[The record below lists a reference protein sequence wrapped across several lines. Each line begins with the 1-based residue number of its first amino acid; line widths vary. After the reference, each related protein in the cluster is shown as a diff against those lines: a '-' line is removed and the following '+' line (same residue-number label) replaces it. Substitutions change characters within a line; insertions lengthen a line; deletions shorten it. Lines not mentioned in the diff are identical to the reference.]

1 MAAPGPP
8 KDKESLFICLFKN
21 PFYSLGD
28 DAIISTENNNF
39 ILLKNSLNSKSSRYR
54 CSGTY
59 RDMGFI

>member
-21 PFYSLGD
+21 PFYSLGN

-39 ILLKNSLNSKSSRYR
+39 ILL
-54 CSGTY
+54 
-59 RDMGFI
+59 

>member
-39 ILLKNSLNSKSSRYR
+39 IFLKNSLVNLPDTGASEHLSQKCFGR
-54 CSGTY
+54 
-59 RDMGFI
+59 